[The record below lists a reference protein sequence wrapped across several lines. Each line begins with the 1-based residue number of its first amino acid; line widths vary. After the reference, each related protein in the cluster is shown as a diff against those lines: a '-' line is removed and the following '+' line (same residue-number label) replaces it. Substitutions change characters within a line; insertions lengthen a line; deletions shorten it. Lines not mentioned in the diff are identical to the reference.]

1 MEDGEVKQGEEGG
14 NSLARARTRPRA
26 ARPVQAADTDLAR
39 RAYSAESD
47 LATFRDNHLLL
58 EIRDDAGGVDLLLT
72 RVVPDAPCQAW
83 GGRRQTAIP
92 QAFRGMHPALPGMRP
107 VSRLGARSGGGPAGV
122 RRHAQIW
129 IRCFVDLR
137 RGCEMLSVDEVTTD
151 LRRGALIHLP

>member
-83 GGRRQTAIP
+83 GGRRRDRYP
-92 QAFRGMHPALPGMRP
+92 PGLPWNAPSSPRNAP
-107 VSRLGARSGGGPAGV
+107 RLAPGRAVGRGARGGTQA
-122 RRHAQIW
+122 RANM
-129 IRCFVDLR
+129 D
-137 RGCEMLSVDEVTTD
+137 
-151 LRRGALIHLP
+151 